1 MTLHSNQFDAL
12 EELHVYYLHKESGK
26 LLVLDKVEGYTFA
39 DALATF
45 VEYKDRNH
53 KAYTEDYKGVI
64 QYQASLELMHFES
77 GDYSLATIKTSDL
90 TVTGV
95 TEFGQDVE
103 AHSLGDSTLVPLF
116 AKKFTDLE
124 KHVEDVPLPY

>member
-26 LLVLDKVEGYTFA
+26 LLVLDKIEGYTFA

-64 QYQASLELMHFES
+64 QYQAGLEHIHFES
-77 GDYSLATIKTSDL
+77 GDYSLAIIKTPDL

-103 AHSLGDSTLVPLF
+103 EYSLGDSTLIPLF
-116 AKKFTDLE
+116 AKKFKELE

>member
-1 MTLHSNQFDAL
+1 MTLRSNQFDAL

-26 LLVLDKVEGYTFA
+26 LLVLDKVEGYTVA
-39 DALATF
+39 TALATF

-64 QYQASLELMHFES
+64 QYQASLKLMHFES

-90 TVTGV
+90 AVTGV

-103 AHSLGDSTLVPLF
+103 DYSLGDSTLVPLF

>member
-12 EELHVYYLHKESGK
+12 EELHVYYLHVESGK

-39 DALATF
+39 TALATF

-64 QYQASLELMHFES
+64 QYQASLKLMHFES

-90 TVTGV
+90 AVTGV

-103 AHSLGDSTLVPLF
+103 DYSLGDSTLVPLF

-124 KHVEDVPLPY
+124 KYVEDVPLPY